1 MRITGC
7 YGQTLP
13 KSLILLIIISLK
25 ILYVSS
31 SPDKEK
37 HIMKIVHIDQFFPH
51 PRMRLVKITTDN
63 GLVGW
68 GETTLEGKPK
78 STIAAVEELA
88 DYLISK
94 DPLRIE
100 HHWQH
105 IYRSAFFRG
114 GNVLMS
120 ALSGIDQALWDIAG
134 KYHGVPVYQLLGGAV
149 RDRIRVYAHWS
160 IRDLTDEG
168 KAKAK
173 ERLEWLQK
181 QGGYKAFKAGPGGKW
196 RGHEPPA
203 VIDAF
208 VERAYLM
215 REWVGPEVEL
225 AFDFHGKMTSA
236 LAIEICHELKGMR
249 PMFVEE
255 PVPQENVDALKLVSD
270 HVTFPIATGERLLT
284 RWGFREIFEKQA
296 VAYIQPDISHTGGIT
311 ELKKIANMAEVYY
324 MHTMPHCAIGPVAFS
339 ASLQV
344 DAVVPNFLIQE
355 QIDQGLGAS
364 ILQEAWQVKDGHI
377 ELPTKPG
384 LGFEINE
391 KEAQQNREVYEE
403 ELGGEFYHETD
414 GSVADW

>member
-1 MRITGC
+1 
-7 YGQTLP
+7 
-13 KSLILLIIISLK
+13 
-25 ILYVSS
+25 
-31 SPDKEK
+31 
-37 HIMKIVHIDQFFPH
+37 MKIARIEQFFPRS
-51 PRMRLVKITTDN
+51 RMRLVKITTDT
-63 GLVGW
+63 GIIGW

-78 STIAAVEELA
+78 STCAAVDELS
-88 DYLISK
+88 DYFIGK

-105 IYRSAFFRG
+105 VYRSAFFRG
-114 GNVLMS
+114 GNILMS

-134 KYHGVPVYQLLGGAV
+134 KYYDVPTYQLLGGAV
-149 RDRIRVYAHWS
+149 RDRIRVYAHWGIGS
-160 IRDLTDEG
+160 LTDEG
-168 KAKAK
+168 QASAKQ
-173 ERLEWLQK
+173 RLEFLQQK
-181 QGGYKAFKAGPGGKW
+181 GGYKAFKSGPGGKW
-196 RGHEPPA
+196 RAHEPPA

-215 REWVGPEVEL
+215 REWVGPDVEL
-225 AFDFHGKMTSA
+225 AFDFHGKMTPA

-255 PVPQENVDALKLVSD
+255 PIPQENVDALKQVSD
-270 HVTFPIATGERLLT
+270 HVPFPIATGERLLT

-296 VAYIQPDISHTGGIT
+296 VAYLQPDASHAGGIT

-324 MHTMPHCAIGPVAFS
+324 MHIAPHCAIGPVAFS
-339 ASLQV
+339 ASLHV

-355 QIDQGLGAS
+355 QIDNGLGAG
-364 ILQEAWQVKDGHI
+364 LLTEEWQVKDGHI

-391 KEAQQNREVYEE
+391 KEAEQNLDICTE
-403 ELGGEFYHETD
+403 ELGGEFYYDTD